1 MKHHRC
7 LPAFFLLVALSVCA
21 VAQSGEIYL
30 GPAPKGRTV
39 QDVIK
44 LSKAGLSDD
53 LIVAQLKTR
62 NQRFDLSTDQLIQL
76 KTAKVSERVIQVMID
91 PAYKPAA
98 TAPAANKTAPSQT
111 APVVTNTQA
120 SQPSPQTASQTA
132 SPSPTPAVESKADAT
147 IPDQLGVYTKIKGS
161 WTQLKPEEVTW
172 KSGGMAK
179 SIASGGI
186 VKGDVNGYLDGACS
200 NYRVPTPLELLFVL
214 PEGIE
219 IADYQLLKLREHED
233 FRDFRTV
240 SGGVFHVSG
249 GATRDVVPFDS
260 VKVAPR
266 TYHVTISTALGEY
279 GLLPPGAFTAM
290 NGGSSGK
297 IYAFQLVE

>member
-1 MKHHRC
+1 MRHFGS
-7 LPAFFLLVALSVCA
+7 LPALFLLLVLSVPA
-21 VAQSGEIYL
+21 ASQSSEIYL
-30 GPAPKGRTV
+30 GPAPKAMTV
-39 QDVIK
+39 EDVIK

-53 LIVAQLKTR
+53 LIIAQIKTR
-62 NQRFDLSTDQLIQL
+62 NQRFALSTDQLIQL

-98 TAPAANKTAPSQT
+98 PQPAPANKAPTAQ
-111 APVVTNTQA
+111 PV
-120 SQPSPQTASQTA
+120 SSPPGSPQPVASK
-132 SPSPTPAVESKADAT
+132 SDAT
-147 IPDQLGVYTKIKGS
+147 EPMPHELGVYVKIKGN
-161 WTQLKPEEVTW
+161 WTRLTPEEVSW

-186 VKGDVNGYLDGACS
+186 VKGDVNGYIDGACS
-200 NYRVPTPLELLFVL
+200 NYRVPTPLELLIVV
-214 PEGIE
+214 PEGLD

-260 VKVAPR
+260 VKIAPR
-266 TYHVTISTALGEY
+266 TYRVTMSTALGEY
-279 GLLPPGAFTAM
+279 GVLPPGAFTSM
-290 NGGSSGK
+290 NGSASGK

>member
-1 MKHHRC
+1 MKHHGF

-30 GPAPKGRTV
+30 GPAPKRMTV

-44 LSKAGLSDD
+44 LSKVGLSDD
-53 LIVAQLKTR
+53 LIIEQIKTR

-76 KTAKVSERVIQVMID
+76 KTAKVSERVIQVMIN
-91 PAYKPAA
+91 PAYKPAPP
-98 TAPAANKTAPSQT
+98 APAANKIASSQP
-111 APVVTNTQA
+111 APVASKTSA
-120 SQPSPQTASQTA
+120 SQPPPQTI
-132 SPSPTPAVESKADAT
+132 SPSPTPAVESEADAT
-147 IPDQLGVYTKIKGS
+147 MPDQLGVYAKVKGI

-219 IADYQLLKLREHED
+219 ITDYQLLKLREHED

-240 SGGVFHVSG
+240 SGGVFHSSG
-249 GATRDVVPFDS
+249 GATRDVIPFDS

-266 TYHVTISTALGEY
+266 TYHVTVSTALGEY

-290 NGGSSGK
+290 NGASSGK